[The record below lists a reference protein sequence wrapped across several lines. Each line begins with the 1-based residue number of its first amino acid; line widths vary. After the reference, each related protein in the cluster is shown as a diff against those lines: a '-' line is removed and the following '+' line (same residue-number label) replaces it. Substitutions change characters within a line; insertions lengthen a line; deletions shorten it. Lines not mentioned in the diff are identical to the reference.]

1 MRILNFGSLNL
12 DYVYHVSE
20 IVKPG
25 QTIDSLKLEC
35 FPGGKGLNQTLALA
49 RAAATVYHA
58 GMIGED
64 GIRLKQLLE
73 TDHVDCSYLRTVD
86 RNTGTAFIQ
95 VASSGQNCI
104 VLDGG
109 ANRMNT
115 TDFCDEVLA
124 HFGEGDIL
132 LLQNEINL
140 IDYLIDRASEKGMY
154 IVLNPSPFNQNV
166 MECNLNKVS
175 LFVMNEDEGQSITGK
190 AVEEDI
196 LSEMRVHFPNAEVV
210 LTLGAQGVIY
220 QKGEQILRQGA
231 YLVKAIDTTAAGDT
245 FTGYLLASMA
255 NKLEIAECL
264 KLANKAAAIAVT
276 RMGASSSIPYIKE
289 VLSTNL

>member
-35 FPGGKGLNQTLALA
+35 YPGGKGLNQSLALA

-73 TDHVDCSYLRTVD
+73 ADHVDCSYLRTVN

-95 VASSGQNCI
+95 VANSGQNCI

-115 TDFCDEVLA
+115 MDFCDEVMEN
-124 HFGEGDIL
+124 FGKVIFFL
-132 LLQNEINL
+132 YRMRL
-140 IDYLIDRASEKGMY
+140 I
-154 IVLNPSPFNQNV
+154 
-166 MECNLNKVS
+166 
-175 LFVMNEDEGQSITGK
+175 
-190 AVEEDI
+190 
-196 LSEMRVHFPNAEVV
+196 
-210 LTLGAQGVIY
+210 
-220 QKGEQILRQGA
+220 
-231 YLVKAIDTTAAGDT
+231 
-245 FTGYLLASMA
+245 
-255 NKLEIAECL
+255 
-264 KLANKAAAIAVT
+264 
-276 RMGASSSIPYIKE
+276 
-289 VLSTNL
+289 

>member
-1 MRILNFGSLNL
+1 
-12 DYVYHVSE
+12 
-20 IVKPG
+20 
-25 QTIDSLKLEC
+25 
-35 FPGGKGLNQTLALA
+35 
-49 RAAATVYHA
+49 
-58 GMIGED
+58 
-64 GIRLKQLLE
+64 
-73 TDHVDCSYLRTVD
+73 
-86 RNTGTAFIQ
+86 
-95 VASSGQNCI
+95 
-104 VLDGG
+104 
-109 ANRMNT
+109 MNT